1 MADPNDAPRK
11 KGVFRIVKFVLPLI
25 VLFVGFFGVQIWMI
39 WDEQNAVNPDKP
51 ITNNGGAS
59 NIKADLARIAGSTDA
74 VSEKTPAEPSAENEQ
89 AITAGLPGLEY
100 YRLQV
105 GSFKDPH
112 GAEKLSS
119 KLKEMGYGSIIVIS
133 GDQSKVVTMSFFSRE
148 QADTIQSALASEGVA
163 GFSDKTTV
171 PAKMTLL
178 HPDSILLQ
186 SFLDDTFIEI
196 PEMLRELCDTYYV
209 YEGKRFV
216 SKTHESFVLK
226 QISKLSDMKTI
237 VENMQVGEKDQ
248 ELQNRLK
255 AYLTGYVHYLEKA
268 KNAKAYDRKI
278 LWPGLLDAIESFGR
292 LGQESG

>member
-1 MADPNDAPRK
+1 
-11 KGVFRIVKFVLPLI
+11 
-25 VLFVGFFGVQIWMI
+25 MI
-39 WDEQNAVNPDKP
+39 WDEQNAMNPDKP
-51 ITNNGGAS
+51 ITNDGGAS
-59 NIKADLARIAGSTDA
+59 NIKADLAKITGSTDA
-74 VSEKTPAEPSAENEQ
+74 VTEKTPTEPSAENEQ

-100 YRLQV
+100 YRIQV

-112 GAEKLSS
+112 GAEKLSR

-148 QADTIQSALASEGVA
+148 QADSIQSALASEGVA
-163 GFSDKTTV
+163 GFSDKTTI

-178 HPDSILLQ
+178 NPDSILLQ

-209 YEGKRFV
+209 YEGKRFI
-216 SKTHESFVLK
+216 SKTHESLILK
-226 QISKLSDMKTI
+226 QISNLSDMKTI

-255 AYLTGYVHYLEKA
+255 SYLTEYVHYLEKA
-268 KNAKAYDRKI
+268 KNTKTFDRKI

-292 LGQESG
+292 LGQGSG